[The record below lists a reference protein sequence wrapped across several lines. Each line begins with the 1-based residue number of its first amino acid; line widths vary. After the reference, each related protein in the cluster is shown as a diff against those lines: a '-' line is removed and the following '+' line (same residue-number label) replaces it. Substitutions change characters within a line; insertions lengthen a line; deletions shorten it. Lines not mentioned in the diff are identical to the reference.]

1 MIQKIKRIE
10 LDDVKPIIE
19 RLRLVKCKN
28 TAVAV
33 LSLEQAYLAQMEGV
47 LKTQKEML
55 SDDSDEQIKAY
66 KADYDKLRVEHL
78 LKDEKGNIVTDER
91 GMSRVKDM
99 EVFKAEIQKLGEQHP
114 EAYAK
119 MTESE
124 TAYAQYINED
134 IELVYEDLHFY
145 ELNDSMNL
153 SELQLV
159 AQFWDIDPSKGM
171 QIEDGLVK

>member
-33 LSLEQAYLAQMEGV
+33 LSLEQAYLAQMEDV
-47 LKTQKEML
+47 IKKQKDMSADE
-55 SDDSDEQIKAY
+55 DDKIKAY

-91 GMSRVKDM
+91 GMSMVKDM
-99 EVFKAEIQKLGEQHP
+99 EVFKAEIKKLGEQHP

-119 MTESE
+119 MSESE

-171 QIEDGLVK
+171 QLEDGLVK

>member
-47 LKTQKEML
+47 LMKQQEM
-55 SDDSDEQIKAY
+55 SSDEDDKIKAY

-78 LKDEKGNIVTDER
+78 LKDEKGNIATDER
-91 GMSRVKDM
+91 GMSMVKDM
-99 EVFKAEIQKLGEQHP
+99 ELFKAEIKKLGEQHP

-119 MTESE
+119 MSESE

-171 QIEDGLVK
+171 QLEDGLVK